1 MLLALLVILIVL
13 LVVLPLLGLALW
25 ALISIGFVGII
36 IGGLA
41 RLVLPGSQRIGF
53 WATVLLGWIGS
64 LVGGF
69 LGQHVAHTGR
79 FPTVLLEIAAAALL
93 IAIYSGAQGRTM
105 VGRQRRGILR

>member
-13 LVVLPLLGLALW
+13 LVVLPLLGLAVW
-25 ALISIGFVGII
+25 ALITIGFVGII

-69 LGQHVAHTGR
+69 LGQHVAHTSW

-93 IAIYSGAQGRTM
+93 IAIYGGAHHRSVLGRP
-105 VGRQRRGILR
+105 RRRVLR